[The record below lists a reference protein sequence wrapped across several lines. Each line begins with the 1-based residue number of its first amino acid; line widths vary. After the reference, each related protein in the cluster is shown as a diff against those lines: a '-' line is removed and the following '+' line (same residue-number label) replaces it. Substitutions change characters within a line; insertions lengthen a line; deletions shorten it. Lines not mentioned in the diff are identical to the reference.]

1 MFSRESSASLFLL
14 HCFQASHRRMAPVPG
29 KKKRLAASESFIQE
43 SKSQLQSPQPFPI
56 DRTHKCHMP
65 HGCLAPQDIRR
76 AWSRFFWFLQRKDLL
91 LLLCRCCCFTFC
103 FASCNSQKPYS
114 VLWNGSASSSQG
126 LICYCIAVISQPG
139 RENIEEKGKKL
150 PFKDVMQNLK
160 SLLLFCSH
168 PIGQNLDT

>member
-1 MFSRESSASLFLL
+1 MAAWPLRTLGEHGLGFSGSYGEKICYCCCVVAVVLLFVLL
-14 HCFQASHRRMAPVPG
+14 HVIV
-29 KKKRLAASESFIQE
+29 KE
-43 SKSQLQSPQPFPI
+43 
-56 DRTHKCHMP
+56 
-65 HGCLAPQDIRR
+65 
-76 AWSRFFWFLQRKDLL
+76 
-91 LLLCRCCCFTFC
+91 
-103 FASCNSQKPYS
+103 KPYS